1 MADSCALGAGAVHV
15 DAAVAGR
22 DNGRAAQNAR
32 YDWNEEDQMAKG
44 KNSRKETKKPK
55 KDKK

>member
-1 MADSCALGAGAVHV
+1 MPLPPNRTTFIGAEYAL
-15 DAAVAGR
+15 R
-22 DNGRAAQNAR
+22 L
-32 YDWNEEDQMAKG
+32 EKEDQMAKG